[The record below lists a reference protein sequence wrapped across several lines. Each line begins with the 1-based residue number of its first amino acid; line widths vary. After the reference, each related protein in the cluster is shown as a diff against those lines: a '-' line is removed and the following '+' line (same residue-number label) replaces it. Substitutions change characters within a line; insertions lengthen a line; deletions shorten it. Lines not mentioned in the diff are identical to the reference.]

1 MSTAITKLVD
11 NQTFR
16 ICVLVAA
23 ILVVVFGGGV
33 KFLNYESGKNAKQWL
48 SGDLDR
54 FAQQRDLTFPTTL
67 SVVDEQVKNRLEQ
80 QYDSIRGRA
89 KTHQEIMIYYYSRY
103 YMAITMAT
111 ITGIIATMM
120 MAIISKKGWENT
132 SPYIIAIFLTTSGL
146 TAYFAAF
153 PTLFEQKRNIEDNKT
168 LYAIY
173 LNLEDRLQSYAATG
187 EDVDGKSRG
196 MNLFI
201 HEIDKEL
208 AKNNKLPIELN
219 QSGVSQVNQ
228 DVMKRM
234 NQDMQ

>member
-1 MSTAITKLVD
+1 MCAVITKLV
-11 NQTFR
+11 NNETFR
-16 ICVLVAA
+16 ISILVAA
-23 ILVVVFGGGV
+23 ILLLVFGGGV

-54 FAQQRDLTFPTTL
+54 FAEQRDLAFTANHL
-67 SVVDEQVKNRLEQ
+67 VVDEPMKNRLEQ
-80 QYDSIRGRA
+80 QYDSIRARA

-120 MAIISKKGWENT
+120 MAIVSKKGWENA

-173 LNLEDRLQSYAATG
+173 LNLEDRLLTFAATG
-187 EDVDGKSRG
+187 EDVDGRCLG
-196 MNLFI
+196 MNLFL
-201 HEIDKEL
+201 HKIDREL
-208 AKNNKLPIELN
+208 IKNNKLPIELN
-219 QSGVSQVNQ
+219 QSGISQVNQ
-228 DVMKRM
+228 D
-234 NQDMQ
+234 MQK